1 MTAGLLPVRRG
12 EHLVIDDIDG
22 RKISSADAVR
32 DWQGLVMSKENWSP
46 KQPQLTIRGRE
57 ERINVT
63 PTRTRPAAIG
73 EIQNRMTSSIS
84 SIIDSIT

>member
-63 PTRTRPAAIG
+63 PTRTRPVDVFV
-73 EIQNRMTSSIS
+73 TSVNP
-84 SIIDSIT
+84 DSLNGKV

>member
-46 KQPQLTIRGRE
+46 KQPQLTIRGRSE
-57 ERINVT
+57 NTSVT
-63 PTRTRPAAIG
+63 PTRTRPADVFV
-73 EIQNRMTSSIS
+73 TSVDP
-84 SIIDSIT
+84 DSLNGRV